1 MCAHGWQAST
11 AIKAVY
17 RYFPI
22 RLTGLSLNFACRH
35 NAHEPMTRPSAIIA
49 DDEPRLAED
58 LAAQLRAAW
67 PQLDIVTIAANGLDA
82 AAAIAAH
89 QPAFAF
95 LDINMPGLDGIQV
108 AKLAQTTR
116 VIFVTAHAEYAV
128 NAFEAAA
135 VDYLLKPVSN
145 ERLARCVARLLQ
157 PRTAVMDV
165 GALTALLSQPA
176 QSYLEWLTV
185 RLGDTTRLVAV
196 NEVLYFRA
204 GDKYTE
210 AVTAT
215 EGHLVRTSLKEL
227 LEQLPPRR
235 FVQIHR
241 SLIVNLREI
250 ERIEHNV
257 LGRPQLHLKK
267 GAGVLSVSRSFAAQF
282 RQM

>member
-1 MCAHGWQAST
+1 
-11 AIKAVY
+11 
-17 RYFPI
+17 
-22 RLTGLSLNFACRH
+22 LLNFACRH
-35 NAHEPMTRPSAIIA
+35 NARELMTRPSAIIA

-58 LAAQLRAAW
+58 LAARLRAAW
-67 PQLDIVTIAANGLDA
+67 PQLEVVTIAANGLDA

-128 NAFEAAA
+128 TAFEAAA

-145 ERLARCVARLLQ
+145 ERLAQCVARLSQ
-157 PRTAVMDV
+157 PRTAVMD
-165 GALTALLSQPA
+165 GAVLTALLSRQPA
-176 QSYLEWLTV
+176 QSHLEWLTV
-185 RLGDTTRLVAV
+185 RLADTTRLVAV

-215 EGHLVRTSLKEL
+215 ERHLVRTSLKEL

-241 SLIVNLREI
+241 SVVVNLREI

-257 LGRPQLHLKK
+257 LGRPQLHLKQ
-267 GAGVLSVSRSFAAQF
+267 GAGVLSVSRSFASQF

>member
-1 MCAHGWQAST
+1 
-11 AIKAVY
+11 
-17 RYFPI
+17 
-22 RLTGLSLNFACRH
+22 
-35 NAHEPMTRPSAIIA
+35 MTHPSAIIA

-58 LAAQLRAAW
+58 LAARLRTAW
-67 PQLDIVTIAANGLDA
+67 PQLNLIAVAANGLEA

-89 QPAFAF
+89 QPDFAF
-95 LDINMPGLDGIQV
+95 LDINMPGLDGIRV
-108 AKLAQTTR
+108 AKLAQATR
-116 VIFVTAHAEYAV
+116 VVFVTAHAEFAV
-128 NAFEAAA
+128 SAFEAAA
-135 VDYLLKPVSN
+135 VDYLLKPVSD
-145 ERLARCVARLLQ
+145 ERLAQCVARLSQ
-157 PRTAVMDV
+157 PRASLMDP
-165 GALTALLSQPA
+165 GALTALLSQQPA
-176 QSYLEWLTV
+176 QPSLEWLTV

-215 EGHLVRTSLKEL
+215 ESHLVRTSLKEL

-241 SLIVNLREI
+241 SVLVNLREI

-267 GAGVLSVSRSFAAQF
+267 GAGVLSVSRSFAPQF